1 MATATNKESEEKREK
16 NGENFI
22 CRLCL
27 KHKEQRRVPVN
38 ESLRCIIKSCLPG
51 ILLDITEEPPAIC
64 MTCNSHLQLFIKFQK
79 YCWEKQKRLLMFWST
94 QNDDSLKVNVNK
106 FRGRATMSTSE
117 FEEGRKKLY
126 FLQNGAY
133 VPFGSVVKQKFPDI
147 VKASTCVPTLVH
159 NPNGDG
165 KLIPSVYCDNLPEFL
180 VAIAP
185 MKGNALGEKPADE
198 TSQLKKRQE
207 LFGKQVQEIVGKI
220 NNISKVMTGEKEQV
234 VMKKKPGPKRREEG
248 SSHDELEVEKQ
259 VENMVGM
266 IRNSTKNITHEK
278 ELVARRQLGGKNS
291 KKKINM
297 ETTATDVNEK
307 RANENIT
314 IVDIL
319 QDSLEKN
326 IEKFSVESNG
336 TQNKNLHLMKVL
348 SKTIAET
355 TSNPI
360 EIYDGDLISSED
372 ETCDN
377 QIYTEN
383 PDYILKTVPKL
394 KEKSKVSVALTKN
407 NEEEISTVEATESTD
422 QPETLSEDANAN
434 DTMDMACTESFDD
447 MGDSSE
453 DDAEIP
459 DLDLD
464 LNTLETRSVDDLINS
479 IPEITDSTDMPDY
492 ILVNK
497 FGYDDLNTIK
507 KQMVTTEQ
515 NQIQKKIN
523 EIQKIDERDQ
533 MIEKQIDE
541 IIQKNETM
549 TKIDYKDMKINSKN
563 TQNYIMFD
571 DKTPEETEVETPA
584 RKIRAPT
591 YVEPSDGVLAKSYMV
606 VDKTGK
612 PNQCGT
618 PKYQRVSK
626 GPTCGTPLPSTLVEK
641 NKKGLQFLTELQQ
654 KEKEHQMLQG
664 AGTSTQNAAQ
674 TNTAQDD
681 QSKLK
686 LLLLQAKSKN
696 DEVVRKF
703 IAREKK
709 KCKESFPP
717 EEFAMHASKCFPLPW
732 KDAVPKNYTKSNVP
746 SMVKIRNKI
755 KRKLDE
761 APTINQSK
769 QAKTS
774 QECPDVSD
782 SPENQIFV
790 DDVFNQDN
798 TEMPFLITNIC
809 TVKEEDDSLNS
820 PLEVCTVDEV
830 HLKNDEEFPGP
841 STVKT
846 IRLAE
851 VDKIDCLDYTDQ
863 NEKNMNHFSEFLSN
877 NDDYDSSSETSDGGF
892 KNIDSEVV
900 WRYLLDIFEGTS
912 GKNLLTPYSEPTKT
926 ISNTF
931 TKSIWDDI
939 TYLLKQKYKVQVDN
953 YMQIEKLLHSKNRLL
968 KRLIR
973 TFREEIFDAEASF
986 KTNKKNLLQFLDAS
1000 DKRLFYLLKL
1010 EPRVVINE
1018 FMRSHE
1024 KKIKNLEIINT

>member
-549 TKIDYKDMKINSKN
+549 TKIDYKDRKIESIEKQIDEIIQKNETMTKIDYKDMKINSKN

-584 RKIRAPT
+584 RKIRI
-591 YVEPSDGVLAKSYMV
+591 S
-606 VDKTGK
+606 
-612 PNQCGT
+612 
-618 PKYQRVSK
+618 
-626 GPTCGTPLPSTLVEK
+626 
-641 NKKGLQFLTELQQ
+641 
-654 KEKEHQMLQG
+654 
-664 AGTSTQNAAQ
+664 
-674 TNTAQDD
+674 
-681 QSKLK
+681 QSKIIGDIVIEHANNPMVLGSDHTSQIIQRTKPIIQVRLK
-686 LLLLQAKSKN
+686 KKPATPA
-696 DEVVRKF
+696 ERTRKC
-703 IAREKK
+703 REKK
-709 KCKESFPP
+709 RLLYEQYELQRQQDLIEVVTEAGPSDVKKGKTSTERVREWREKNNLIKE
-717 EEFAMHASKCFPLPW
+717 
-732 KDAVPKNYTKSNVP
+732 VRRPKTSAERVREY
-746 SMVKIRNKI
+746 R
-755 KRKLDE
+755 KRK
-761 APTINQSK
+761 AQ
-769 QAKTS
+769 
-774 QECPDVSD
+774 
-782 SPENQIFV
+782 
-790 DDVFNQDN
+790 
-798 TEMPFLITNIC
+798 
-809 TVKEEDDSLNS
+809 
-820 PLEVCTVDEV
+820 
-830 HLKNDEEFPGP
+830 
-841 STVKT
+841 
-846 IRLAE
+846 
-851 VDKIDCLDYTDQ
+851 
-863 NEKNMNHFSEFLSN
+863 
-877 NDDYDSSSETSDGGF
+877 
-892 KNIDSEVV
+892 
-900 WRYLLDIFEGTS
+900 
-912 GKNLLTPYSEPTKT
+912 
-926 ISNTF
+926 
-931 TKSIWDDI
+931 
-939 TYLLKQKYKVQVDN
+939 
-953 YMQIEKLLHSKNRLL
+953 LHS
-968 KRLIR
+968 
-973 TFREEIFDAEASF
+973 
-986 KTNKKNLLQFLDAS
+986 
-1000 DKRLFYLLKL
+1000 
-1010 EPRVVINE
+1010 
-1018 FMRSHE
+1018 
-1024 KKIKNLEIINT
+1024 